1 MTVQTDRIAA
11 RAPSAIAGRLP
22 DSGALAAARRIG
34 AMVLRYSFLF
44 AKSWPRLVELIYWPT
59 VQVILWGLISQ
70 FFLHHSSWL
79 MQASGALLAAA
90 LLWDVLFR
98 SELGVAVSFMEEMWS
113 RNLGSLFV
121 APLRPYEMAGALLTM
136 SLLRT
141 LIGMVPA
148 SIVAIVL
155 YEYSIYELGL
165 PLLAF
170 FVNLMVMGWA
180 FGLIV
185 CGLLFRWG
193 LGAESVAWFAIFAI
207 APISGI
213 YYPIAELPHWVQWI
227 AMALPPAHVFEG
239 MRAVMFHG
247 LFRTDLFLYAVGLNA
262 VYLSIGIVAFLYAF
276 GVARRRGLILNSG
289 AE

>member
-1 MTVQTDRIAA
+1 MSVEANRLEARI
-11 RAPSAIAGRLP
+11 PSAIAGRYSDRGP
-22 DSGALAAARRIG
+22 AATLRRIG
-34 AMVLRYSFLF
+34 AMVLRYGFLF

-59 VQVILWGLISQ
+59 VQVVLWGLISQ

-79 MQASGALLAAA
+79 VQASGALLAAA

-121 APLRPYEMAGALLTM
+121 APLRPYEMAAALLTM

-148 SIVAIVL
+148 SVVAILL
-155 YEYSIYELGL
+155 YEYSIYDLGL

-207 APISGI
+207 APLSGI
-213 YYPIAELPHWVQWI
+213 YYPISELPHWVQYI
-227 AMALPPAHVFEG
+227 ALALPPAHVFEG
-239 MRAVMFHG
+239 MRAVMFDHV
-247 LFRTDLFLYAVGLNA
+247 FRTDLFLYAVGLNA
-262 VYLSIGIVAFLYAF
+262 VYLSIGVFAFLYAF
-276 GVARRRGLILNSG
+276 SIARRRGLILNSG

>member
-1 MTVQTDRIAA
+1 MSASTDRLEA
-11 RAPSAIAGRLP
+11 RLPSAIAGRYRDRGP
-22 DSGALAAARRIG
+22 LATLRRIG
-34 AMVLRYSFLF
+34 AMVLRYGFLF
-44 AKSWPRLVELIYWPT
+44 AKSWPRLIELIYWPT

-79 MQASGALLAAA
+79 VQASGALLAAA

-121 APLRPYEMAGALLTM
+121 TPLRPHEMAAALLTM

-148 SIVAIVL
+148 SLVAILL
-155 YEYSIYELGL
+155 YEYSIYDLGL

-170 FVNLMVMGWA
+170 FVNLMIMGWA
-180 FGLIV
+180 FGLVV
-185 CGLLFRWG
+185 CGLLFRFG

-207 APISGI
+207 APLSGI
-213 YYPIAELPHWVQWI
+213 YYPVSELPQWI
-227 AMALPPAHVFEG
+227 QYIALALPPAHVFEG
-239 MRAVMFHG
+239 MRAVMFQG
-247 LFRTDLFLYAVGLNA
+247 VFRTDLFFYAVGLYALYVTIGAA
-262 VYLSIGIVAFLYAF
+262 VFLYAF
-276 GVARRRGLILNSG
+276 SIARRRGLILNSG

>member
-1 MTVQTDRIAA
+1 MTVRTDRVGA
-11 RAPSAIAGRLP
+11 RPPGAIAGRLP
-22 DSGALAAARRIG
+22 DTGPLAAARRVG

-59 VQVILWGLISQ
+59 VQVVLWGLISQ

-79 MQASGALLAAA
+79 VQASGALLAAA

-121 APLRPYEMAGALLTM
+121 APLRPYEMAAALLTM

-148 SIVAIVL
+148 SVVAILL
-155 YEYSIYELGL
+155 YEYSIYDLGL

-180 FGLIV
+180 FGLVV

-213 YYPIAELPHWVQWI
+213 YYPISELPSWAQAI

-239 MRAVMFHG
+239 MRAVMFQG
-247 LFRTDLFLYAVGLNA
+247 VFRTDLFLYASGLNA
-262 VYLSIGIVAFLYAF
+262 LYVTIGVVAFLYAF